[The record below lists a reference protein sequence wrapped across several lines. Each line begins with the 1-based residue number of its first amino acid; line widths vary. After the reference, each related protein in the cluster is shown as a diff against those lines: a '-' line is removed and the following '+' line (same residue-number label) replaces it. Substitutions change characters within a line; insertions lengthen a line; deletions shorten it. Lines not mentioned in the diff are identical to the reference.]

1 MTSQLFCALFFS
13 VAFSTDSVIGLKA
26 FSHECNVVNSGLVV
40 TWSFKKFFCWKK
52 IKKEEGKD
60 STVFGRIRITPHINH
75 NECSEQRGGKMGCD
89 YRPGAQVSIFN
100 RA

>member
-26 FSHECNVVNSGLVV
+26 FPHECNVVNSGLVV

-52 IKKEEGKD
+52 IKKERRREGFNCVWQDKD
-60 STVFGRIRITPHINH
+60 NSTHK
-75 NECSEQRGGKMGCD
+75 S
-89 YRPGAQVSIFN
+89 
-100 RA
+100 